1 MQLDGLKP
9 SININPLL
17 LGGIV
22 VLALIAAI
30 ALVAYRKEHK
40 VNLLWGLLAILFGS
54 SAVLLTAVGCGV
66 GTVYAKPA
74 GEPRAAVT
82 GFFDALVTGEYDTA
96 YSLMKDYAGL
106 GLEKEPESEAARLI
120 YDALKQ
126 SYHYALI
133 GDCQISML
141 TATQRVSMRYLDVKQ
156 LTSGLQELT
165 QEKLK
170 TIVQTRDRDQ
180 VYDDKDQYLPA
191 VTQEAYTDALKQ
203 VLKNTKSCY
212 TQVEFDLTVE
222 YSGGKWQLLTAPEL
236 LLALTGGIGA

>member
-1 MQLDGLKP
+1 
-9 SININPLL
+9 
-17 LGGIV
+17 
-22 VLALIAAI
+22 
-30 ALVAYRKEHK
+30 
-40 VNLLWGLLAILFGS
+40 
-54 SAVLLTAVGCGV
+54 
-66 GTVYAKPA
+66 
-74 GEPRAAVT
+74 
-82 GFFDALVTGEYDTA
+82 
-96 YSLMKDYAGL
+96 MKDHAGL

-120 YDALKQ
+120 YDALKA
-126 SYHYALI
+126 SYHYELV
-133 GDCQISML
+133 GDCQVSML

-156 LTSGLQELT
+156 LTSGLEDLT

-203 VLKNTKSCY
+203 VLKNAKSCY
-212 TQVEFDLTVE
+212 TQIEFDLTVE